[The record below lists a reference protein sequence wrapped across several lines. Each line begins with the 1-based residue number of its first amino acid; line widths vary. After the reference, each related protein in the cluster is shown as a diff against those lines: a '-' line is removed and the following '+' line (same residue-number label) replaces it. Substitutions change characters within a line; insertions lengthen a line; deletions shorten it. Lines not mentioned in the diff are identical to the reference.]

1 MDARNLDKSATAG
14 QPEHVQRLI
23 MQLKDFYAGFS
34 SSTIAL
40 AENIYTQDVEFRDP
54 VHTLHGVLALKGY
67 FRRMAVSLQHYQI
80 HYLDELV
87 GDNSAYL
94 SWEMEFCHKKING
107 GKPVRVRGMSQIK
120 FAGKIYFH
128 EDSYDLGVLLY
139 EHVPVLG
146 GLIRGLKRKLAR

>member
-1 MDARNLDKSATAG
+1 MDARNLDKSATAE

-23 MQLKDFYAGFS
+23 IQLKDFYAGFS

-67 FRRMAVSLQHYQI
+67 FKRMAVSLQHYQI

-87 GDNSAYL
+87 GDGLGRILAVGHSHHHNL
-94 SWEMEFCHKKING
+94 G
-107 GKPVRVRGMSQIK
+107 R
-120 FAGKIYFH
+120 
-128 EDSYDLGVLLY
+128 DL
-139 EHVPVLG
+139 E
-146 GLIRGLKRKLAR
+146 LA